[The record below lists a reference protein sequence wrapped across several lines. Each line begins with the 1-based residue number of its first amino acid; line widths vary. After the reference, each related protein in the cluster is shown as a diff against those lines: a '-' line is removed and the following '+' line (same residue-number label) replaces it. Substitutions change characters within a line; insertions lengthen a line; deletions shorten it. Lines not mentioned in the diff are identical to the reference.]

1 MTRGFLS
8 GVVGLF
14 DPDVPLWA
22 VELTTSHVV
31 AIQASP
37 DRRTIVS
44 RAVAPLGVG
53 ALIGDL
59 REPNIIDTGAVRD
72 AVKTAL
78 DGAGFSGSELCLVI
92 PDEAVRVAFLNVD
105 SLPDADA
112 ERRAIIRWKLKKNVP
127 FDVDSAQV
135 AYQILRQN
143 GSVALLVAMSR
154 KLIAKQ
160 YQEAVESLGLHAG
173 VLGPSTMASL
183 NLLGDVNGDVLFV
196 KKNPTSVTTSIVMGG
211 TLRFYRKVA
220 LGPLYA
226 AVYPTLMYYQDR
238 LGGSGLGQALICGEG
253 IVESE
258 EEEMAGRIGVQIK
271 RLHSSELG
279 DVYKAALGVLQLSS

>member
-1 MTRGFLS
+1 MIRGIFS
-8 GVVGLF
+8 SVAGLF
-14 DPDVPLWA
+14 GPDVPLWA
-22 VELTTSHVV
+22 VEITTRNVV

-37 DRRTIVS
+37 DRQTTVS
-44 RAVAPLGVG
+44 RAVAPLGAG

-59 REPNIIDTGAVRD
+59 REPNIIDTVTVRD
-72 AVKTAL
+72 AVQKAL

-92 PDEAVRVAFLNVD
+92 PDESVRVALLNVD
-105 SLPDADA
+105 SLPDADT

-143 GSVALLVAMSR
+143 GSVELLVALSR
-154 KLIAKQ
+154 QRIAEQ
-160 YQEAVESLGLHAG
+160 YQEGVESMGLHAG
-173 VLGPSTMASL
+173 VISPSTMAAL
-183 NLLGDVNGDVLFV
+183 NLLRDVSGDVLFV

-220 LGPLYA
+220 LGPLYD

-238 LGGSGLGQALICGEG
+238 LGGAGLGEALICGEG

>member
-1 MTRGFLS
+1 MTRSFLS
-8 GVVGLF
+8 GVAGLF
-14 DPDVPLWA
+14 GPDVPLWG
-22 VELTTSHVV
+22 VELTTNHVV
-31 AIQASP
+31 AIRASS
-37 DRRTIVS
+37 DRQTIVS
-44 RAVAPLGVG
+44 RAVTPLGAG

-59 REPNIIDTGAVRD
+59 REPNIIDMVVVRD
-72 AVKTAL
+72 AVQKAL

-92 PDEAVRVAFLNVD
+92 PDEAVRIALLNVD
-105 SLPDADA
+105 SFPAADAD
-112 ERRAIIRWKLKKNVP
+112 RRAIIRWKLKKNVP

-135 AYQILRQN
+135 AFQILRQN
-143 GSVALLVAMSR
+143 GSVDLLVAMSR
-154 KLIAKQ
+154 KLIAGQ

-220 LGPLYA
+220 LGPLYD